1 MSKNIIVLSPTPS
14 HPQYAGNRKRIFAL
28 TKYLQELGAIIYFVY
43 CPREWDQEIPK
54 DAYDGMNRCW
64 DYFFIAYPVQP
75 AVHRTD
81 NEYFELDAW
90 WDVGIEFAVNW
101 IKLAADIDM
110 VLCNYVFYSKVLELF
125 DQSIT
130 KVIDTH
136 DIVSNRNYLLDKRL
150 GYRDF
155 FYVSPESEKKAL
167 DRAHLILSIKD
178 DESSW
183 FKCLS
188 QTPVLTIGHLEPEP
202 SEILNRKVDYSNIK
216 LGFIGSANPIN
227 VRNLETFL
235 DEYWKIQNKYSDKL
249 TFIVGGKVCD
259 ALDSRFHSQVQILG
273 KVNNVSEFYDLVDI
287 VVLPFEFSTGL
298 KIKTV
303 EALSWSKPCIG
314 TINAFEGLGSACQY
328 HSFKTIKQL
337 ALGVEEIVQA
347 PQTTLPKLQ
356 QDSKIVFSNYTN
368 SVKKSIEKLYQVD
381 WKSIKKH
388 QLSLEPDRTPEID
401 NEKLSVKKI
410 YNFNIITNVDFWNSK
425 TNEDLWINFWINN
438 AKQIGNIDIYRTKN
452 FRDLEADK
460 LELYKLGL
468 VDNVHHREL
477 YQIIHLFK
485 VNHDQ
490 NQIFINLLDFS
501 SIIFDDACLGELE
514 HLELVANH
522 YLLYLFNKSHI
533 NSNHTINKNVC
544 HLLKEDDS
552 HSSFYL
558 WDLNSDFSLENDYE
572 KSRNRNILLTDNPIT
587 LNKIEYSSNNLEQ
600 IVIGTSFLDENY
612 RSELNK
618 LILCCQDFL
627 PQHFKLVVFSNL
639 DLEITNSAFTVY
651 SLDDVINIIP
661 TIDMFIYID
670 EPQSISFL
678 IYLCICN
685 SIPMYTINEEF
696 TLDLSVNN
704 LIKLIDNFTFI
715 PQAYQAF
722 LEQSIFG
729 QEANRNLTHHDS
741 WELFLEYWLAKNK
754 NNESKSLEMNSQEFA
769 SKV

>member
-1 MSKNIIVLSPTPS
+1 MKNILVLSPTPS
-14 HPQYAGNRKRIFAL
+14 HPQDAGNRKRIFAL
-28 TKYLQELGAIIYFVY
+28 TKYLQELGGTIYFVY
-43 CPREWDQEIPK
+43 CPREWDREIPK
-54 DAYDGMNRCW
+54 DAYDGMNQCW

-81 NEYFELDAW
+81 DEYFELDAW

-110 VLCNYVFYSKVLELF
+110 VLCNYVFYSKVLKLF
-125 DQSIT
+125 DASVT

-202 SEILNRKVDYSNIK
+202 SEIANRKVDYSKLK

-287 VVLPFEFSTGL
+287 IVLPFEFSTGL

-314 TINAFEGLGSACQY
+314 TINAFEGLGSTCQY
-328 HSFKTIKQL
+328 HSFKTIKEL
-337 ALGVEEIVQA
+337 ALGAEEIVQA
-347 PQTTLPKLQ
+347 PQTILPKLQ
-356 QDSKIVFSNYTN
+356 QDSKVVFSNYTN

-388 QLSLEPDRTPEID
+388 QLSLASDRTPEID

-438 AKQIGNIDIYRTKN
+438 AKQIGSIDIYRTKN

-460 LELYKLGL
+460 LELYRLGL

-477 YQIIHLFK
+477 YQIIDLFK
-485 VNHDQ
+485 VNLDQ

-533 NSNHTINKNVC
+533 YSNHTINKNVC
-544 HLLKEDDS
+544 HLLKEDDT

-558 WDLNSDFSLENDYE
+558 WDLNSGFSLERDDE
-572 KSRNRNILLTDNPIT
+572 KSLNRNILLTDNPIT
-587 LNKIEYSSNNLEQ
+587 LNKTEYSSNDLEQ

-618 LILCCQDFL
+618 LIFCCQDYL
-627 PQHFKLVVFSNL
+627 PQHFKLVVFSNF
-639 DLEITNSAFTVY
+639 DLEITNSAFTIY

-685 SIPMYTINEEF
+685 SIPMYTISEEF

-722 LEQSIFG
+722 LEQSLFG

-769 SKV
+769 SKI